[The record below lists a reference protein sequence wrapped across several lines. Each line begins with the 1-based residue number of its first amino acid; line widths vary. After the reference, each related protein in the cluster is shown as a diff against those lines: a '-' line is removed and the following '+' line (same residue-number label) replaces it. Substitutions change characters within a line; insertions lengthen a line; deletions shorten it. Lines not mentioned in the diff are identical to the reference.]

1 METGRVGR
9 REREYLVHREEI
21 LSAAEKVFAAK
32 GFFLTTMSDIARE
45 AEFGTGTLYKYF
57 RSKEELYFTLID
69 EKVEEI
75 NRLVKDELSQEAS
88 AVERIKKVLG
98 LQFEFFE
105 RNRDFFR
112 IYISERNRFEWTVK
126 EELGKDLHEKM
137 VTYINI
143 LAEVMRQGIE
153 RKEFRSMNP
162 MDLAHALVGI
172 VNSFVF
178 EWMISPETL
187 SARFKGG
194 YGFRNLF
201 RRRAA
206 NRKEESRSMRMK
218 CVIGFILWTIV
229 STSAVWAQE
238 SQAPLTLE
246 ESIKIAMERSLTV
259 HSAVMGVEGSEFR
272 RKEAI
277 TNFLPLWTGQYNYTK

>member
-1 METGRVGR
+1 METERVGR
-9 REREYLVHREEI
+9 KEREYLVHREEI

-75 NRLVKDELSQEAS
+75 NRLVKDELSQRAS
-88 AVERIKKVLG
+88 AVERIKKALG

-126 EELGKDLHEKM
+126 DELGKGLHEKM
-137 VTYINI
+137 VTYINV
-143 LAEVMRQGIE
+143 LAEVMRQGIDRE
-153 RKEFRSMNP
+153 EFRSMNP

-178 EWMISPETL
+178 EWMISREPYPLISKVDTVLEIFL
-187 SARFKGG
+187 GG
-194 YGFRNLF
+194 VQQME
-201 RRRAA
+201 RRR
-206 NRKEESRSMRMK
+206 
-218 CVIGFILWTIV
+218 
-229 STSAVWAQE
+229 
-238 SQAPLTLE
+238 
-246 ESIKIAMERSLTV
+246 
-259 HSAVMGVEGSEFR
+259 
-272 RKEAI
+272 
-277 TNFLPLWTGQYNYTK
+277 